1 MRVCPSTIHTCDHC
15 WTLVVIYIFI
25 TPTLQWYITC
35 CWGVAMFRTC
45 CIEVV
50 YYLLYIWYWQSSV
63 NMLWDKVKATLN
75 SANWS
80 TKSKEACLH
89 AWLCSNRTP
98 CLSLNPLDCQVTAQQ
113 CSSEELITK
122 IMSEPSTWQMRL
134 NPTSP
139 SYFAN
144 KSKMTQPNKPI
155 YTTKSTEQVQHTQPI
170 DLKIVN
176 LVLTICNCVFSWARH
191 FNAVRFRDRQ

>member
-45 CIEVV
+45 CIDVV
-50 YYLLYIWYWQSSV
+50 YYLLYVLDKTIINSQFTCCEIKLKQHWILPIEAQKARKHV
-63 NMLWDKVKATLN
+63 CMLDCVLT
-75 SANWS
+75 
-80 TKSKEACLH
+80 EP
-89 AWLCSNRTP
+89 P

-139 SYFAN
+139 SNFAN
-144 KSKMTQPNKPI
+144 KIKMTQPNKPI
-155 YTTKSTEQVQHTQPI
+155 YTTKSTEQVQHTQPS
-170 DLKIVN
+170 DLSD
-176 LVLTICNCVFSWARH
+176 LPS
-191 FNAVRFRDRQ
+191 

>member
-1 MRVCPSTIHTCDHC
+1 
-15 WTLVVIYIFI
+15 
-25 TPTLQWYITC
+25 
-35 CWGVAMFRTC
+35 
-45 CIEVV
+45 
-50 YYLLYIWYWQSSV
+50 
-63 NMLWDKVKATLN
+63 MLDCVLT
-75 SANWS
+75 
-80 TKSKEACLH
+80 EP
-89 AWLCSNRTP
+89 P

-139 SYFAN
+139 SDFAN
-144 KSKMTQPNKPI
+144 KNKMTQPNKPI

-191 FNAVRFRDRQ
+191 FNAVRFRDRVDPCLNLRTRCFWICCCRDLFRFAHGAQFSRRVVLLVWRPTTSGPLPPSTSSKLGLINQLVIRV